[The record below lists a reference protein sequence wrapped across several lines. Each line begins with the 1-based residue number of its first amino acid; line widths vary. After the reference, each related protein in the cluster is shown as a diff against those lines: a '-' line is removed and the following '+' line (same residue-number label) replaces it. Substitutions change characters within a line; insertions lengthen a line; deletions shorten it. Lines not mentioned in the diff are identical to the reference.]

1 MQATRREKQQQQQPN
16 SNQKE
21 IRVYF
26 TFESGPML
34 NFKRELKNLW
44 DKHYIDNNPMKH
56 DVRLNIGT
64 RSNNNLNQLLVKKKP
79 PKVMLMNVL

>member
-1 MQATRREKQQQQQPN
+1 MQPTRREKQQQQPT
-16 SNQKE
+16 SAPKE

-44 DKHYIDNNPMKH
+44 DKHYTDNNPLKH
-56 DVRLNIGT
+56 DVRLKIGT
-64 RSNNNLNQLLVKKKP
+64 RSNKNLNQLLVKKKP
-79 PKVMLMNVL
+79 PKAMLMNIQ